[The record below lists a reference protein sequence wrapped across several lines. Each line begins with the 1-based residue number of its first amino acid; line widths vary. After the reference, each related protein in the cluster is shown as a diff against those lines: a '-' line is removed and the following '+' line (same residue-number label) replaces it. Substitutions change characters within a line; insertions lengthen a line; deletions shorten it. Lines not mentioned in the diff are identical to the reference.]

1 MNHKIIAYPV
11 QNGGKLVANLSIGIE
26 DKIVIRAKL
35 IEWEEGSFLI
45 SFPAHKRSDNDE
57 YVNDVYTL
65 DRDYSEKLV
74 ELAVRAYE
82 KALDK
87 EPADEKPKKATK
99 KKSKKSDSDL

>member
-45 SFPAHKRSDNDE
+45 SFPSHQRSDNSE
-57 YVNDVYTL
+57 WVNDVYSL
-65 DRDYSEKLV
+65 DRDYTDKLT

-82 KALDK
+82 KAINK
-87 EPADEKPKKATK
+87 ETDEKPKKATK

>member
-1 MNHKIIAYPV
+1 MNHKIMAYPV

-35 IEWEEGSFLI
+35 IEWDEGKFLI
-45 SFPAHKRSDNDE
+45 SFPSHQRSDNGD

-65 DRDYSEKLV
+65 EKDYNEKLT

-82 KALDK
+82 KALDSA
-87 EPADEKPKKATK
+87 EDKPKKASK
-99 KKSKKSDSDL
+99 SKSKKSDNDL

>member
-35 IEWEEGSFLI
+35 IEWEAGSYLI
-45 SFPAHKRSDNDE
+45 SFPSHQRSDNGE
-57 YVNDVYTL
+57 WVNDVYAL
-65 DRDYSEKLV
+65 DRDYTDKLT

-87 EPADEKPKKATK
+87 EPEEKPKKGSK
-99 KKSKKSDSDL
+99 KSSKKSDSDL

>member
-45 SFPAHKRSDNDE
+45 SFPSHKRTDNE
-57 YVNDVYTL
+57 EFVNDVYTL
-65 DRDYSEKLV
+65 DRDYNDKLV

-82 KALDK
+82 KALDST
-87 EPADEKPKKATK
+87 DEKPKKATK
-99 KKSKKSDSDL
+99 KKSKKSDNDL